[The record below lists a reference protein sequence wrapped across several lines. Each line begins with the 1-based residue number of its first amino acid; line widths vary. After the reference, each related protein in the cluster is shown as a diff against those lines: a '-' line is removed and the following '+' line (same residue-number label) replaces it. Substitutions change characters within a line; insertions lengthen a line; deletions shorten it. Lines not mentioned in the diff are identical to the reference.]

1 MVVGSKW
8 KKGRKKRITMSP
20 LEALLLTQCQA
31 AGLPTPERELAFHPK
46 RRWRF
51 DLAWPAPQLAVEIEG
66 GTWVNGRHSRGKG
79 FEQDCIKQAEALLAG
94 WSLLRVTEGMVRD
107 GRAVRLIERAL
118 EALWGAG
125 KGEVESICRVT
136 PPTAVRGAERA

>member
-1 MVVGSKW
+1 MGNKV
-8 KKGRKKRITMSP
+8 TMPTSP
-20 LEALLLTQCQA
+20 LESLLLTQCQA

-79 FEQDCIKQAEALLAG
+79 FENDCEKGNEAMLAG
-94 WSLLRVTEGMVRD
+94 WSLLRVTEGMIRD
-107 GRAVRLIERAL
+107 GRAVRFIERAL
-118 EALWGAG
+118 EALWGDG
-125 KGEVESICRVT
+125 KDEVAPYYRVT
-136 PPTAVRGAERA
+136 PPTALRTPDRL

>member
-1 MVVGSKW
+1 
-8 KKGRKKRITMSP
+8 MSP
-20 LEALLLTQCQA
+20 LESLLLTQIQA

-51 DLAWPAPQLAVEIEG
+51 DFAWPAPQLAVEVEG
-66 GTWVNGRHSRGKG
+66 GTWVGGRHSRGKG
-79 FEQDCIKQAEALLAG
+79 FERDCERQAEAMLAG

-118 EALWGAG
+118 AALWGAG
-125 KGEVESICRVT
+125 KDEVAAEYRVT
-136 PPTAVRGAERA
+136 RQAT